1 MNMKECIEKLE
12 LYYKCIGGRRLE
24 NNEKEALIKY
34 GDEYIRLYMCVK
46 KAMIEF
52 DPYGIA
58 FVAWD
63 EYEMEIRNMTI
74 ELLNSNFKNPKE
86 ILRKTLSRNFDQDW
100 DEYEDTEEDLRLIND
115 FLKSIDECRSLKLN
129 LKELYDKICI
139 KLMQR
144 DFMV

>member
-12 LYYKCIGGRRLE
+12 LYYSCKGGIRLK
-24 NNEKEALIKY
+24 NDEKEALIKY
-34 GDEYIRLYMCVK
+34 GDEYIKLYMCVK

-63 EYEMEIRNMTI
+63 EYEMEIRNITI

-86 ILRKTLSRNFDQDW
+86 TLIKILSRNFNQEW
-100 DEYEDTEEDLRLIND
+100 DEYTERDLKFIND
-115 FLKSIDECRSLKLN
+115 FLKTINECKCLKLD
-129 LKELYDKICI
+129 LKKLYN
-139 KLMQR
+139 KLCR
-144 DFMV
+144 L